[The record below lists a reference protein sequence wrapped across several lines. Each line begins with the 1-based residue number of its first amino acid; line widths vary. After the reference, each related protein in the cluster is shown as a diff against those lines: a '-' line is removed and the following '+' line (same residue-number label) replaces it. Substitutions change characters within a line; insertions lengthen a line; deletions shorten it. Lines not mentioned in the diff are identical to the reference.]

1 MVDSVASL
9 SDLQIA
15 HELMVRT
22 KYLSEHMKGKRAQDL
37 EKEKKEDQ
45 HDKALISDKAK
56 ELSAVQSGSN
66 GGENIRIKLS
76 DLFARLDELRNNPQ
90 AALEK
95 EQQSMARLEVKA
107 ERRTTEIEVKYNVN
121 KPVMGLEVIN
131 ENIAHTDRYLFE
143 FRDGATFT
151 IKDKWSGRSTTIWG
165 DPHVDVD
172 DVEGNL
178 DGDFKDLKSSD
189 RYTTLMLQDG
199 TRVTFTALDSG
210 IIEKVDIMN
219 GSQHVQ
225 GTGAASEDWNNGT
238 KKLFDTE
245 VYNNAAEIESSLVKG
260 DVVHA
265 GGDGND
271 WFNDVGVLVWGKTT
285 QPVVQSRPAGIL
297 EITVRQKIEQV
308 SFAAQI
314 DRRV

>member
-22 KYLSEHMKGKRAQDL
+22 KRLSEHMKGKKIQDL

-45 HDKALISDKAK
+45 QDKALISDKTK
-56 ELSAVQSGSN
+56 ELSAVQSGSG
-66 GGENIRIKLS
+66 GGENVRIKLS

-90 AALEK
+90 AAVEK

-121 KPVMGLEVIN
+121 KPVKGLEVIN
-131 ENIAHTDRYLFE
+131 ENIAQTDRYLFE

-178 DGDFKDLKSSD
+178 DGDFKDLKSND
-189 RYTTLMLQDG
+189 RNTTFMLQDG

-219 GSQHVQ
+219 GLQHVQ

-245 VYNNAAEIESSLVKG
+245 VYNNAAEIHSSLVKG

-285 QPVVQSRPAGIL
+285 QPFVQSRPAGIL
-297 EITVRQKIEQV
+297 EITVSQKIEQV

>member
-22 KYLSEHMKGKRAQDL
+22 KRLSEHMKGKKAQDL

-45 HDKALISDKAK
+45 QDKALIGDKAK
-56 ELSAVQSGSN
+56 ELSAVQSGCG

-76 DLFARLDELRNNPQ
+76 ELFARLDELRNNPQ

-121 KPVMGLEVIN
+121 KPVKGLEVIN
-131 ENIAHTDRYLFE
+131 ENIAQTDRYLFE

-189 RYTTLMLQDG
+189 RYTTFMLQDG

-219 GSQHVQ
+219 GLQHVQ

-271 WFNDVGVLVWGKTT
+271 WFNDVGVLVWGKIT

>member
-9 SDLQIA
+9 SDLEIA

-22 KYLSEHMKGKRAQDL
+22 KRLSERMKGKKVQDL

-45 HDKALISDKAK
+45 QDKALISDKAK
-56 ELSAVQSGSN
+56 ELSAVQSGSY

-90 AALEK
+90 AAVEK

-121 KPVMGLEVIN
+121 KPVKGLEIIN
-131 ENIAHTDRYLFE
+131 ESIAQTDRYLFE

-189 RYTTLMLQDG
+189 RYTTFMLQDG

-245 VYNNAAEIESSLVKG
+245 VYNNAAEIQSSLVKG

-285 QPVVQSRPAGIL
+285 QPAGQSRPAGIL